1 MPIKK
6 YMSSPRLLKVPFS
19 FLGAIA
25 FLICCLTPLSAQE
38 YLPLALGNRWVLSN
52 SYQATPMSLEV
63 VSDEVLAAKRR
74 VRVRFTNPWTNYD
87 FVFNPGTDGISLEGL
102 ALGSEVYYL
111 SAPAIIFPKTG
122 TVGTVWNTSFGSVT
136 LVSSSATV
144 VTPTK
149 TYTGCRRFSVNLYG
163 GVMDWYL
170 ADGVGYVQ
178 IGTGAGAFTLG
189 TLALN
194 SYSAPLAPVVTY
206 GSCPKIGID
215 SNPAASTS
223 FSTAEREAALASVA
237 GAGGNFSHVSVRWS
251 DIEKSPGVYDF
262 SGISQWMSWSAKY
275 NFDVALTVRTI
286 DTTVLS
292 VPSDLAGRKLSDA
305 TVISRFVA
313 MMKAMKSV
321 VTTRVRWINV
331 GNEVD
336 VYLRNVP
343 TASTD
348 LQSFLQA
355 MQTQLKSQ
363 FPSATFGVV
372 FTHAARSTPSVVTPI
387 LALSGHVGFTYYP
400 LNADMSA
407 RSPSV
412 VASELA
418 EIVALAGGKPLVL
431 TEVGYPT
438 SALLGGSESTQSTFV
453 QNIFD
458 ALRKSSGKVQAAS
471 FFQLNDMPST
481 VVSSLVDYYNTSGF
495 MTTETAQRV
504 GAFIASLGLHSQTST
519 DKLSWKAFVLNAP
532 LLAGS
537 NACTTN

>member
-1 MPIKK
+1 
-6 YMSSPRLLKVPFS
+6 MSSPRIANVSSS
-19 FLGAIA
+19 FLAAIT
-25 FLICCLTPLSAQE
+25 FLIFCLVPLSAQE
-38 YLPLALGNRWVLSN
+38 YLPLALGNRWVLTN
-52 SYQATPMSLEV
+52 SYQANPMSLEV

-102 ALGSEVYYL
+102 AIGSEVYFL
-111 SAPAIIFPKTG
+111 SAPQLIFPKTG
-122 TVGTVWNTSFGSVT
+122 TAGTIWNTSFGSVT
-136 LVSSSATV
+136 LVSTSTTV
-144 VTPTK
+144 VTPGR
-149 TYTGCRRFSVNLYG
+149 TYTNCRRFSVNLYG
-163 GVMDWYL
+163 GAMDWVL

-178 IGTGAGAFTLG
+178 IGTGPGAFTLG
-189 TLALN
+189 TMNLS
-194 SYSAPLAPVVTY
+194 SYTAPVAPSITY
-206 GSCPKIGID
+206 GPCPKIGID
-215 SNPAASTS
+215 SNPASSTS

-262 SGISQWMSWSAKY
+262 SSITQWMSWAAKY

-292 VPSDLAGRKLSDA
+292 VPPDLAGRKLSDA
-305 TVISRFVA
+305 TVISRFVT

-321 VTTRVRWINV
+321 VTTKVRWINL

-343 TASTD
+343 AASAD
-348 LQSFLQA
+348 LQTFLQA
-355 MQTQLKSQ
+355 MQSQLKSQ
-363 FPSATFGVV
+363 YPSATFGVV

-400 LNADMSA
+400 LNADMSVRA
-407 RSPSV
+407 PSV

-438 SALLGGSESTQSTFV
+438 SALLGGSESAQSTFV

-458 ALRKSSGKVQAAS
+458 ALRTSSGKVQAAN

-495 MTTETAQRV
+495 MTSETAQRV

-532 LLAGS
+532 LMAGS